1 MFYSR
6 PRLQT
11 AELTRVFWHLAS
23 RLGQSTD
30 EALRYSRNNLIAI
43 GAVGCVS
50 FPVYYVVWR
59 ELFPQDYENLVLRL
73 LGALV
78 CLPLVLV
85 RYWPARLERAL
96 PLYFWFAIVYC
107 LPFFF
112 QFMLLQNAEHAL
124 ATGAIGSQSLMWQMS
139 NVVALV
145 LLVMLIN
152 DGLLLGVTFVVGSLA
167 AWALFLATNE
177 TVHFEAIQSAY
188 LSPMPVYLFILIG
201 GSIYNHHRDTVQ
213 QEMLRAVSAVG
224 SNIAHEL
231 RTPLLGIKSDARGV
245 ARYLP
250 NLIAGYEAAQD
261 AGLEVPAIRR
271 AHLASL
277 HDAAGR
283 IENETD
289 YANTII
295 DMLLINSGG
304 TRVVP
309 SEFRA
314 HSIRECVEAA
324 LARYPF
330 ASEEEEARVHWV
342 DGPDFEFRGS
352 DILLTHVL
360 FNLLK
365 NALYYIAV
373 AGKGEI
379 FIWVE
384 PNGTG
389 DDRLFF
395 MDTGQGIQPHLLP
408 RIFDRFFTSMETG
421 RGSGIG
427 LSFCRMVMEGFDGRI
442 ECESVHGEFTR
453 FVLSFPGVSEHG

>member
-1 MFYSR
+1 MAMLYLR

-11 AELTRVFWHLAS
+11 SELNQLFWRFAS
-23 RLGQSTD
+23 SIR
-30 EALRYSRNNLIAI
+30 EAASESLRYSRKNLAAI

-50 FPVYYVVWR
+50 FPVYYVVWWQM
-59 ELFPQDYENLVLRL
+59 FPQDYENLTLRIIGSL
-73 LGALV
+73 L
-78 CLPLVLV
+78 CMPLMLV
-85 RYWPARLERAL
+85 RYWPAALERWLTA
-96 PLYFWFAIVYC
+96 YFWVAIVYC

-112 QFMLLQNAEHAL
+112 QFMLLENAEYNFV
-124 ATGAIGSQSLMWQMS
+124 TEGAPSLMWQMS

-152 DGLLLGVTFVVGSLA
+152 DGALIGLTFVLGSA
-167 AWALFLATNE
+167 MAWLLFLVTND
-177 TVHFEAIQSAY
+177 TIHFQAIQDGY
-188 LSPMPVYLFILIG
+188 LAPMPVYLLILIG
-201 GSIYNHHRDTVQ
+201 GSVYNHHREAVQ

-250 NLIAGYEAAQD
+250 QLIEGYELAQQ
-261 AGLEVPAIRR
+261 AGLGVKPVRR
-271 AHLASL
+271 AHLAAL
-277 HDAAGR
+277 RDALER
-283 IENETD
+283 IDNETD

-304 TRVVP
+304 SRVVP
-309 SEFRA
+309 SEFRN
-314 HSIRECVEAA
+314 HSVRDCVNRA
-324 LARYPF
+324 LDRYPF
-330 ASEEEEARVHWV
+330 ASDAERRLVHFAQ
-342 DGPDFEFRGS
+342 GPDFRFRGS
-352 DILLTHVL
+352 DILLMHVL

-365 NALYYIAV
+365 NGLYYIAH

-384 PNGTG
+384 ANAVGEN
-389 DDRLFF
+389 RLFF
-395 MDTGQGIQPHLLP
+395 MDTGQGVLPSLLP

-427 LSFCRMVMEGFDGRI
+427 LSFCRMVMEGLEGRI
-442 ECESVHGEFTR
+442 QCESTYGEFTR
-453 FVLSFPGVSEHG
+453 FIMSFPGVAEHE

>member
-1 MFYSR
+1 MLYSR

-11 AELTRVFWHLAS
+11 AELTRLFWQFAS
-23 RLGQSTD
+23 QLGQSAD
-30 EALRYSRNNLIAI
+30 EALRYSRSNLAAI
-43 GAVGCVS
+43 GAVGCFG
-50 FPVYYVVWR
+50 FPIYYVIWR
-59 ELFPQDYENLVLRL
+59 ELFPQDYENLVLRV
-73 LGALV
+73 LGSLV
-78 CLPLVLV
+78 CLPIMLV
-85 RYWPARLERAL
+85 RYWPARWERAL
-96 PLYFWFAIVYC
+96 PLYFCFAICYC

-112 QFMLLQNAEHAL
+112 QFMLLQNAEHAYT
-124 ATGAIGSQSLMWQMS
+124 TGAQSLMWQMS

-145 LLVMLIN
+145 LLVMLVN
-152 DGLLLGVTFVVGSLA
+152 DGLLLGVTFVLGSIG

-188 LSPMPVYLFILIG
+188 LAPMPVYLFILIG

-250 NLIAGYEAAQD
+250 SLIAGYEAARA
-261 AGLEVPAIRR
+261 AGIQVPTIRR

-277 HDAAGR
+277 HEAAER

-309 SEFRA
+309 SEFR
-314 HSIRECVEAA
+314 SCSVRECVQAA
-324 LARYPF
+324 LERYPF
-330 ASEEEEARVHWV
+330 ASEAEEAKVHFV
-342 DGPDFEFRGS
+342 DGPDFQFRGS
-352 DILLTHVL
+352 DILLMHVL

-373 AGKGEI
+373 AGKGEV

-384 PNGTG
+384 PNAVGEN
-389 DDRLFF
+389 RLFF
-395 MDTGQGIQPHLLP
+395 MDTGQGIPAHLQP

-453 FVLSFPGVSEHG
+453 FVLSFPGVSEHD